1 MLMITF
7 QNIFLNV
14 TPDFLG
20 VVSVTCVFLYNEEE
34 IKISHVVKAN
44 SSQHKLQVKNNVLNQ

>member
-14 TPDFLG
+14 TLDFLG
-20 VVSVTCVFLYNEEE
+20 VVSVTCVYLYNEEE
-34 IKISHVVKAN
+34 IKSSHVVKGN
-44 SSQHKLQVKNNVLNQ
+44 SSQHKLQVKIMY